1 MTVLLGVLAFF
12 VVIDF
17 PDKIVQSGKKFLSPA
32 EVDILKARIDRD
44 RDDSTADELT
54 WGKALVHLS
63 DWKLWAL

>member
-1 MTVLLGVLAFF
+1 MTVLLGILAFF

-32 EVDILKARIDRD
+32 DVDILKARIDRD
-44 RDDSTADELT
+44 RDESTADELT
-54 WGKALVHLS
+54 WAKAGQHLS